1 MFKLNIVTVL
11 LFSTFIVSDETLINE
26 KITTILPPGTNIE
39 SIEVSEFPG
48 IYKVYFGDIQPLY
61 VSENGNF
68 FIYGDMFN
76 VNANGIINLT
86 EKDILEK
93 RKALMQDISN
103 DELIKFE
110 AKNEL
115 FAVTVF
121 TDVDCGYCRKL
132 HDEIATYNEAGIT
145 INYAAF
151 PRSGIGTETFSKM
164 VGAWCSS
171 NPKDSI
177 TKLKNGKK
185 LKLSFCDSQPVAKH
199 YAIGNKI
206 GVTGTPAIVSSKGEL
221 LPGYHSAE
229 DLLSKLKS

>member
-11 LFSTFIVSDETLINE
+11 LFSIFIVSDETLINE

-132 HDEIATYNEAGIT
+132 HDEIATYNEVGIT

-164 VGAWCSS
+164 VGAWCSN

-206 GVTGTPAIVSSKGEL
+206 GVTGTPAIISSKGEL

-229 DLLSKLKS
+229 DLLSKLKG

>member
-1 MFKLNIVTVL
+1 MFKLKIITVL
-11 LFSTFIVSDETLINE
+11 LFSIFIISDENLINE

-76 VNANGIINLT
+76 VNANEIINLT

-93 RKALMQDISN
+93 RKVLMQDINN

-145 INYAAF
+145 IKYAAF

-164 VGAWCSS
+164 VGAWCSN

-229 DLLSKLKS
+229 DLLSKLKG

>member
-1 MFKLNIVTVL
+1 MLKLIIVTVF
-11 LFSTFIVSDETLINE
+11 LFSIFIVSDETLINE

-164 VGAWCSS
+164 VGAWCSN

-229 DLLSKLKS
+229 DLLNKLKS

>member
-11 LFSTFIVSDETLINE
+11 LFSIFIVSDETLINE

-93 RKALMQDISN
+93 RKVLMQDINN

-164 VGAWCSS
+164 VGAWCSN

-229 DLLSKLKS
+229 DLLSKLKG

>member
-11 LFSTFIVSDETLINE
+11 LFSIFIVSDETLINE

-76 VNANGIINLT
+76 VNASGIINLT

-164 VGAWCSS
+164 VGAWCSN

>member
-11 LFSTFIVSDETLINE
+11 LFSIFIVSDETLINE

-132 HDEIATYNEAGIT
+132 HDEIATYNEVGIT

-164 VGAWCSS
+164 VGAWCSN

-206 GVTGTPAIVSSKGEL
+206 GVTGTPAIISSKGEL

>member
-11 LFSTFIVSDETLINE
+11 LFSIFIVSDETLINE

-76 VNANGIINLT
+76 VNANEIINLT

-93 RKALMQDISN
+93 RKVLMQDINN

-164 VGAWCSS
+164 VGAWCSN

-229 DLLSKLKS
+229 DLLSKLKG

>member
-11 LFSTFIVSDETLINE
+11 LFSIFIVSDETLINE

>member
-1 MFKLNIVTVL
+1 MFKLNIITLL
-11 LFSTFIVSDETLINE
+11 LFSIFIVSDETLINE

-93 RKALMQDISN
+93 RKVLMQDINN

-164 VGAWCSS
+164 VGAWCSN

>member
-1 MFKLNIVTVL
+1 MFKLNIVTLL
-11 LFSTFIVSDETLINE
+11 LFSIFIVSDETLINE

-93 RKALMQDISN
+93 RKVLMQDINN

-164 VGAWCSS
+164 VGAWCSN